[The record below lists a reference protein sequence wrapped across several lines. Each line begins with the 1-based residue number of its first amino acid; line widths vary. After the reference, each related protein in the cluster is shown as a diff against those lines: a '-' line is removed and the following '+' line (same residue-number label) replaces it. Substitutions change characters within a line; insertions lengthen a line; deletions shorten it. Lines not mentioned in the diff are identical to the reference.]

1 MKDVKVIDNF
11 LNTQEYNS
19 VINTVVSKNFPW
31 YISDESDYPGD
42 KNAQLF
48 HILYN
53 NNIPYSNYFDK
64 FQPIYDK
71 LKIFS
76 LFKVRLIA
84 TMKYNGKDNMFHTD
98 LENVDLFKVPT
109 KTAIFYLNSNDGG
122 TEFEHNNQI
131 VNSVSNRMIVFP
143 SYLKHRTIKHKDE
156 EVFRYV
162 LNLNYVDIC

>member
-1 MKDVKVIDNF
+1 
-11 LNTQEYNS
+11 
-19 VINTVVSKNFPW
+19 
-31 YISDESDYPGD
+31 
-42 KNAQLF
+42 
-48 HILYN
+48 
-53 NNIPYSNYFDK
+53 
-64 FQPIYDK
+64 
-71 LKIFS
+71 
-76 LFKVRLIA
+76 
-84 TMKYNGKDNMFHTD
+84 MFHTD

-131 VNSVSNRMIVFP
+131 VNSVSNRMVVFP